1 MRTKKSTPYL
11 FLAPYLIL
19 FLIFIIIPTIMAVGL
34 SFTNYN
40 AVQAPQFVG
49 LTNYINLL
57 TQDTIFRQ
65 YVLPNTIL
73 CSVIVG
79 PLGYLLAFFLA
90 WSLSQLTR
98 VPRTILA
105 LIIYSPSMTMGVAM
119 TVMWRVVFLGD
130 QSGIAN
136 YVLTQLGVITEPI
149 VWMLNTQYILP
160 IVIIVAL
167 WSSMG
172 VGFLAML
179 AGLLNINAE
188 LYEAGAIDGI
198 KNRIQEVFYI
208 TIPSMKP
215 QMLFGAVMSIVGA
228 FQAGNIGKCI
238 EECIE
243 LAAQMAAENEKVFV
257 PNQFENADNV
267 AAHLENTGL
276 EILRQVDGPIDA
288 FCSGIGTGGTITGIG
303 RILKGANP
311 DIRICACEPEHAAI
325 LSGGSIGTHLQ
336 MGIGDGVIPA
346 ILDTEIYSEIR
357 IVTDAEAISTTKELA
372 AKEGILCGISSGT
385 NVSVA
390 LKLAREL
397 GKGKTVVTVLPD
409 TGERYFSTI
418 LFGD

>member
-11 FLAPYLIL
+11 FLAPYLVL
-19 FLIFIIIPTIMAVGL
+19 FLVFIIIPTVMAIGL

-57 TQDTIFRQ
+57 TQDTVFLQ

-73 CSVIVG
+73 FALIVG
-79 PLGYLLAFFLA
+79 PVGYLLAFFLA

-98 VPRTILA
+98 LPRTILA

-228 FQAGNIGKCI
+228 FQAGNIGVM
-238 EECIE
+238 
-243 LAAQMAAENEKVFV
+243 LTGSNPTPAYAAQLMVNHIDDYGFTRYEMGYAA
-257 PNQFENADNV
+257 A
-267 AAHLENTGL
+267 
-276 EILRQVDGPIDA
+276 
-288 FCSGIGTGGTITGIG
+288 
-303 RILKGANP
+303 
-311 DIRICACEPEHAAI
+311 
-325 LSGGSIGTHLQ
+325 
-336 MGIGDGVIPA
+336 
-346 ILDTEIYSEIR
+346 
-357 IVTDAEAISTTKELA
+357 
-372 AKEGILCGISSGT
+372 
-385 NVSVA
+385 VSVA
-390 LKLAREL
+390 LLALIYAFSFVARKLFAPKDE
-397 GKGKTVVTVLPD
+397 
-409 TGERYFSTI
+409 
-418 LFGD
+418 